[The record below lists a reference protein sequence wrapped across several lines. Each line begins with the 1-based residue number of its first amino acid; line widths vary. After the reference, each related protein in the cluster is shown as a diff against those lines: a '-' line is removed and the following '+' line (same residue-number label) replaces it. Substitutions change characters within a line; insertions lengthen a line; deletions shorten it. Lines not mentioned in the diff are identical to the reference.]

1 MRVYLPAT
9 VRMLDRWLAAGAA
22 TSVGTDPDSGIC
34 AYAVTPAL
42 RESYHDAD
50 LDELEYAAQIEAS
63 VGSLRL
69 LAIDQDALRCR
80 VVVAADVADDLVHP
94 RPEDGRASVR
104 VDGPV
109 EVARWASALV
119 DAADAAPVVETAVAS
134 LAAAAAGDDDAQFAL
149 DEAEAL
155 ELGWYAV
162 QELPHLPR

>member
-9 VRMLDRWLAAGAA
+9 MRVLDRWLAAGAA
-22 TSVGTDPDSGIC
+22 TSTDADSSIS
-34 AYAVTPAL
+34 AYAVTPTL

-50 LDELEYAAQIEAS
+50 IDELEYVAQLEAS

-69 LAIDQDALRCR
+69 LAIDQDASRCR
-80 VVVAADVADDLVHP
+80 VVVAADVADELVHL

-104 VDGPV
+104 VEGPV
-109 EVARWASALV
+109 EVTRWASALV
-119 DAADAAPVVETAVAS
+119 DAPEVAPGVGTAVAS
-134 LAAAAAGDDDAQFAL
+134 LAAAAAGDDDARFAL

>member
-1 MRVYLPAT
+1 MRV
-9 VRMLDRWLAAGAA
+9 LDRWLAAGAA
-22 TSVGTDPDSGIC
+22 DPGIS
-34 AYAVTPAL
+34 AYAVTPTL

-50 LDELEYAAQIEAS
+50 LDEMEYAAQIEAS
-63 VGSLRL
+63 VASLRL
-69 LAIDQDALRCR
+69 LATDQDALRCR

-94 RPEDGRASVR
+94 RPEHGRAAVL
-104 VDGPV
+104 VDGPI
-109 EVARWASALV
+109 EVTRWASALV

-134 LAAAAAGDDDAQFAL
+134 LDAAAAGDDDAQFAL